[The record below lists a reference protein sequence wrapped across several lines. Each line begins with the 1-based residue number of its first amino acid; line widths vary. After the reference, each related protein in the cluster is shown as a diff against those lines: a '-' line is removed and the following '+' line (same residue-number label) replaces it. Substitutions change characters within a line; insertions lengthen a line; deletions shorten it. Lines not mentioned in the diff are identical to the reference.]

1 MRFLYSNG
9 NQSLST
15 TSPAPEASLHLILK
29 YIILPIQICQSFYCI
44 CISNL
49 IKSFSGLTFFLE
61 GNFKLNIFFLVISL
75 SLSSPTSH
83 SDCKSLSIRSETRIP
98 CYHLPPLVCG
108 KARLRIAES
117 GLHLQK
123 IFHKHL
129 KITLLPISHKSIVAF
144 CQVLPVSQRK
154 ARLRETFVFEDLEDF
169 TLHLWLLLCF
179 FFFNLLLER

>member
-123 IFHKHL
+123 IFSQTSQNNFIAHISQVHRCF
-129 KITLLPISHKSIVAF
+129 LPGVTSVPKEGEVKRDIRI
-144 CQVLPVSQRK
+144 
-154 ARLRETFVFEDLEDF
+154 
-169 TLHLWLLLCF
+169 
-179 FFFNLLLER
+179 